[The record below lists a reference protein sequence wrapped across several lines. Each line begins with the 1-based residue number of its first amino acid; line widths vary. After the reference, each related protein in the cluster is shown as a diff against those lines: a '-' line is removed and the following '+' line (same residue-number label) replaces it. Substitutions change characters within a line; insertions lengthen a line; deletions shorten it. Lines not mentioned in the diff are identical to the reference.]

1 MSDNNFGILVYDEGE
16 RWFNIGDYIQ
26 SLAAKQFLP
35 KVDSYINRERLGEY
49 KGKNAKIILNGWFTH
64 HPETWVPSKALNPL
78 FISLHVNS
86 SAADRML
93 NEEGVSYL
101 KQHEPIGCRDHYTVR
116 LLESKGVKAY
126 FTGCLTLTLDSY
138 AKKNKSNDG
147 KIYIVDPLYGFPNKD
162 RIFVNMKSIIKGI
175 LTTDILKMNSA
186 NEFMQKIFS
195 QSLLDKAEYI
205 EQELPANKYTED
217 QKFELAEDLLKK
229 YSTAKLV
236 ITSRIHCALPC
247 LALGTPVIYLNG
259 FESEFDACRMEGL
272 SELFHTVNVNR
283 KTGKILANF
292 DMQGLIDENIHL
304 VNKPDYLKLADTLK
318 VIVKNFLNAD

>member
-1 MSDNNFGILVYDEGE
+1 MKYSIMSYNEGD

-35 KVDSYINRERLGEY
+35 QVDNYINRERLGEY
-49 KGKNAKIILNGWFTH
+49 DGEPSQIILNGWFTH
-64 HPETWVPSKALNPL
+64 HPETWMPSAQLIPL
-78 FISLHVNS
+78 FVSFHINS

-93 NEEGVSYL
+93 SESGIAYL
-101 KQHEPIGCRDHYTVR
+101 KKHEPIGCRDHYTVR
-116 LLESKGVKAY
+116 LLESKGIKAY

-138 AKKNKSNDG
+138 AKKKSTENDG

-162 RIFVNMKSIIKGI
+162 RIFTNAKSFIKSVING
-175 LTTDILKMNSA
+175 DILNINSA

-195 QSLLDKAEYI
+195 KSLLDQAEYI
-205 EQELPANKYTED
+205 KQELPKDTYTED
-217 QKFELAEDLLKK
+217 EKFILAEELLKK

-259 FESEFDACRMEGL
+259 FEKEFDACRMEGL
-272 SELFHTVNVNR
+272 SDLFHTININR
-283 KTGKILANF
+283 KTKEISSNF
-292 DMQGLIDENIHL
+292 TISQLIDENIIL
-304 VNKPDYLKLADTLK
+304 KNKPSYLILANELKKKVNSFINEKL
-318 VIVKNFLNAD
+318 